1 MRGKK
6 IIKASVILLAVVVL
20 TAAGISIY
28 LYNKPHR
35 NVLAAPVDFKLT
47 SADLV
52 AQYLTNPDEAN
63 RKYLRDNGK
72 SGIMAVTGKVHAIAR
87 DMNNQRV
94 VLLKDKGE
102 KAGVS
107 CTFTPATSHQAE
119 DIQVGQ
125 SITVKGVI
133 RSGARY
139 DEDFG
144 LYEDVILEKCSVL

>member
-1 MRGKK
+1 MRRKQ
-6 IIKASVILLAVVVL
+6 IIKASVILFAVVAL

-35 NVLAAPVDFKLT
+35 DIRDSPVDFKLT
-47 SADLV
+47 SVDLV
-52 AQYLTNPDEAN
+52 RQFLSNSEEAN
-63 RKYLRDNGK
+63 RKYLGSDGK
-72 SGIMAVTGKVHAIAR
+72 SGIMAVSGKVYAITR
-87 DMNNQRV
+87 DMNHQPV
-94 VLLKDKGE
+94 VLLKDKDE

-107 CTFTPATSHQAE
+107 CTFARATNDQAE
-119 DIQVGQ
+119 NIQIGQ

-144 LYEDVILEKCSVL
+144 LYENVILDKCSLL